1 MSSVLDAV
9 GGTRAACLLLLTAL
23 LMPVAWVYQG
33 NAINLPVLFYFALGL
48 LVLVPTAITGLLR
61 DGSSGVR
68 ASRRN
73 VFIALGLYLGVCSFS
88 WFVSVVPEVSAVH
101 WWLRLAFVAGC
112 LSFVYLGIRVP
123 TAGLVR
129 AMLAASCGACAIWGL
144 IEFVDNPRRAT
155 GPFMDPN
162 NFALVCVVGIML
174 LLPELVRN
182 GDAAPRRF
190 ACWIGFT
197 LLTFAL
203 FCAFSRAISLIW
215 LIGVLGFTALAWRSN
230 SGRGNLLAYIGLGAC
245 CYLLAISLAPG
256 LGARVTGTGDLQ
268 TTLDVRQAMWQ
279 STINMWHDHPLL
291 GAGIGTFRILY
302 PSYRL
307 VADQVTAGNSPHN
320 DYLLGLAEGGP
331 LLLALYLFLAA
342 AVVWRGL
349 SLARQLIA
357 GSTAREHVQR
367 LLSNAGLALAA
378 GALLT
383 HAFVNFVTITLS
395 LQFLLGCIVGLLFAL
410 PFDKREQPASPSV
423 DDVSAAVP
431 RRTQRLT
438 VVLALVALLLP
449 FRVLTQ
455 DAMAYA
461 VILEQKGMPF
471 ARTIGADG
479 ALYLKFAEQLDAMGP
494 VRGLPAFG
502 VATYF
507 EGLANRAK
515 GEQQKE
521 LARRAGYFYALAI
534 ERLPLNHRAYLAWA
548 GLSMQPWA
556 LDLDRAAELSRLAA
570 AIDPT
575 DIRVYSYAAQ
585 IELRRGNERAAYDI
599 LRKGFFPWAF
609 LGASTRANDAEQ
621 LLLQLRTWSV
631 RYGAGPSLAEIDAR
645 LARAHRVQ
653 EAVRFEKVLGWRE

>member
-1 MSSVLDAV
+1 MSSVLEAA
-9 GGTRAACLLLLTAL
+9 GGTRAACLLLLIAV

-33 NAINLPVLFYFALGL
+33 NAINLPVLFYFALGM
-48 LVLVPTAITGLLR
+48 LVLVPCAVAGLLN
-61 DGSSGVR
+61 SGHR
-68 ASRRN
+68 NDLASRKYLL
-73 VFIALGLYLGVCSFS
+73 IALGLYLGVCSFS

-112 LSFVYLGIRVP
+112 LAFVYLGIRVP
-123 TAGLVR
+123 TDGLVR
-129 AMLAASCGACAIWGL
+129 IMLAACCAACAIWGL

-162 NFALVCVVGIML
+162 NFALVCVVGILL
-174 LLPELVRN
+174 LLPELVRT
-182 GDAAPRRF
+182 GDAAPRWF
-190 ACWIGFT
+190 ACWIGLT
-197 LLTFAL
+197 LLTLAL

-215 LIGVLGFTALAWRSN
+215 LVGVLGFAALAWRAN
-230 SGRGNLLAYIGLGAC
+230 SGRSNLLAYIGLGAG
-245 CYLLAISLAPG
+245 CYFLAISLAPD

-268 TTLDVRQAMWQ
+268 MTIDVRQAMWQ
-279 STINMWHDHPLL
+279 STLNIWRDHPLL

-302 PSYRL
+302 PSYRS

-349 SLARQLIA
+349 SLARQLLA
-357 GSTAREHVQR
+357 ASTVREDVAR
-367 LLSNAGLALAA
+367 LLSNAALALAA

-410 PFDKREQPASPSV
+410 PCDKDKRPSHPGA
-423 DDVSAAVP
+423 DDVHAVVP
-431 RRTQRLT
+431 QRMQRLT
-438 VVLALVALLLP
+438 VVLVVVALVLP
-449 FRVLTQ
+449 LRVLTQ

-461 VILEQKGMPF
+461 VFLEQKGMPF
-471 ARTIGADG
+471 ARSIGADG
-479 ALYLKFAEQLDAMGP
+479 ALYLKFAEQLDALGP
-494 VRGLPAFG
+494 RRGLPAFG

-570 AIDPT
+570 NIDPT

-621 LLLQLRTWSV
+621 LLLQLRRWSAK
-631 RYGAGPSLAEIDAR
+631 YGAGPSLAAIDAR
-645 LARAHRVQ
+645 LQRAHRVQ
-653 EAVRFEKVLGWRE
+653 EAVRIEKVLGWRD